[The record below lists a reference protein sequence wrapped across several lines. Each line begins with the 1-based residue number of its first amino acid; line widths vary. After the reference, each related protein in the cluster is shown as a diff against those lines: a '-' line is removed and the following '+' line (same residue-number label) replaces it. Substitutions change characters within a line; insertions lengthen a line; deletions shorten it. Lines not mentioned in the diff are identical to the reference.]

1 MSKQSEK
8 IIAEFSELYK
18 QVHGE
23 EPSIEIFKG
32 GQYTVNG
39 TEKLRLKDIKVMI
52 SDLTAALE
60 TQTSNDA
67 PAQAAAVS
75 QHQASLTVADLRILL
90 EALSLAANR
99 GAFQLE
105 EFAQIGVVASK
116 LKGLLMSVDRSNAEQ
131 SKEQEQEEQ
140 EETGE

>member
-1 MSKQSEK
+1 MSKQSDK
-8 IIAEFSELYK
+8 IIADFSELYK
-18 QVHGE
+18 QAHGE

-39 TEKLRLKDIKVMI
+39 SEKLRLKDIKAMI
-52 SDLTAALE
+52 ADLTAALE
-60 TQTSNDA
+60 ARTSDDA
-67 PAQAAAVS
+67 PNQAAAAS

-116 LKGLLMSVDRSNAEQ
+116 LKGLLMSVDRSNAEK
-131 SKEQEQEEQ
+131 SKEQEPEEQ